1 MTHSLISRFTK
12 TQLGQAVLLAILVV
26 IGTVSNQHQKERA
39 PKNVPFSIALA
50 LLQQLQDEFGRNGVT
65 DARGIGQR
73 RLLGALDKHHVD
85 NAQDLTAVNIQQ
97 RATAV
102 AWIGCGI
109 KLKNIKA
116 AAAQA
121 GDGPGVE
128 LLRIGSGQRNR
139 GD

>member
-1 MTHSLISRFTK
+1 MTHPLISRFTK
-12 TQLGQAVLLAILVV
+12 TQLGQAVLLAVLVV

-85 NAQDLTAVNIQQ
+85 NAQDLTAVNIKHG
-97 RATAV
+97 ATAV
-102 AWIGCGI
+102 SGIGRGI
-109 KLKNIKA
+109 KLKDIKTS
-116 AAAQA
+116 AAQA
-121 GDGPGVE
+121 RDGAGVE
-128 LLRIGSGQRNR
+128 LL
-139 GD
+139 